1 MLSVLGGLVGVGI
14 LSYSFSERG
23 NRIEKLE
30 GDIVAWENEKKVWF
44 REKLRL
50 QDVQDSLAAGLRQAQ
65 ADMAE
70 DSVNYAEREAQMQLT
85 IRDVLRQ
92 AQDDKRKYEGGLR
105 KAQADKEKAQAALR
119 QAQADTEY
127 WKDYAEKLE
136 SGNYEV
142 KMGVWPFRGKRLVP
156 KSPTPSPPAGT
167 PDRPKGGD

>member
-1 MLSVLGGLVGVGI
+1 MMKILGWITGVKLPSVGTMIVFVFVLGVLGGVGF
-14 LSYSFSERG
+14 LSYDYGQRG

-44 REKLRL
+44 REKIRL

-65 ADMAE
+65 DDMAE

-85 IRDVLRQ
+85 IRDVVRQ
-92 AQDDKRKYEGGLR
+92 AQDDKRKYEDG
-105 KAQADKEKAQAALR
+105 LR

-156 KSPTPSPPAGT
+156 KKVIDSI
-167 PDRPKGGD
+167 DD